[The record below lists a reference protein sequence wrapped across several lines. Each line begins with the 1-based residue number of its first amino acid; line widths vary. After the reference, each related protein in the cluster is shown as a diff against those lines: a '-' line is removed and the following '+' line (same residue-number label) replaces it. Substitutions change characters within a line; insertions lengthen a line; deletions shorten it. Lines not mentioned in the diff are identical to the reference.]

1 MNEKL
6 LKKILIVVIPYLLIT
21 TSIFVYSYF
30 NTIPYYYSNFPLQVA
45 VDFEQNLHNGFILNI
60 ILFSIV
66 LVFNY
71 TVYSSLNIFKAFQK

>member
-6 LKKILIVVIPYLLIT
+6 LKKILMVVIPYLLIT

-30 NTIPYYYSNFPLQVA
+30 NTIPYYYNNFPLQVA

-71 TVYSSLNIFKAFQK
+71 TVYSSLNIFKSFQK